1 MHYTPTFTAAA
12 ATDISNGSVTVN
24 SAWHEANG
32 NLGTGSTSTPF
43 VVDTV
48 TPTVAVATNNTDV
61 NLVNN
66 TATATFTFS
75 EAPTGFTAANIT
87 ANGGTISNFT
97 QVDAT
102 HYTATFTA
110 AAATD
115 ISNGSVTV
123 NSAWHEANGN
133 LGTGSTSTPFVVDTV
148 TPTVAVATNNTDVNL
163 VNNTATATFTFSE
176 APTGFTAAVKVAV

>member
-48 TPTVAVATNNTDV
+48 APTAAVAINSTDV
-61 NLVNN
+61 NLAHG

-75 EAPTGFTAANIT
+75 EAPTDFTAANIT
-87 ANGGTISNFT
+87 ANGGTISGFT
-97 QVDAT
+97 LVDAT
-102 HYTATFTA
+102 HYTATV
-110 AAATD
+110 TD
-115 ISNGSVTV
+115 TPPTHLTTCSVKF
-123 NSAWHEANGN
+123 
-133 LGTGSTSTPFVVDTV
+133 P
-148 TPTVAVATNNTDVNL
+148 
-163 VNNTATATFTFSE
+163 
-176 APTGFTAAVKVAV
+176 